1 MPKLALFK
9 TYSPETKTNVRL
21 QPMKS
26 IPPPI
31 PISSKNVMNKIHNVT
46 ISSPPSSRKFE
57 TNNTTLATSLVKR
70 ERTLTRTLEPNEIV
84 LLNKDVPDASRSP
97 VKEPVTFEINFNG
110 NNVIGDKLDNDY
122 NYESDFESYE
132 SDFESETASK
142 NSNSG
147 LSDNDSCSLSALPT
161 RADNEKLHD
170 SGAFDLSSA
179 KKESVDSI
187 YHHCEYQGDSGIYYN
202 DNDKNSMAVSV
213 PHKIARGTAI
223 LKKIH
228 FDVLIFDF
236 FELKP
241 FNYEN
246 YIINYGQSDRIQK
259 VTQTDTNT
267 INQDIQTD
275 LIETETIWTQF
286 PAEYSKKN
294 AFDAQNTVYFQEKT
308 DVGNDESYNISTCDS
323 HNNIWDASLKILKT
337 NRVSHYNKDRMN
349 FNHMNYCLQK
359 LSITVASIIQN
370 KQSSRTLKPSNI
382 KISNGYYSLNF
393 DDVQLV
399 DLKLGKVLFIYTNH
413 LIPQILLTVHASGN
427 VNTGVDKTIILM
439 WNLTNPA
446 TLMKILVT
454 WSVITCAIIHHL
466 QKDLVIAGM
475 KDGSISIWNLKET
488 SNITVKM
495 PSQII
500 SPELP
505 MKFESIGC
513 VSDMQ
518 ILKTNKF
525 NNFFDMFAP
534 KQVDI

>member
-1 MPKLALFK
+1 MAIFK
-9 TYSPETKTNVRL
+9 TYSPETKTNVRR

-31 PISSKNVMNKIHNVT
+31 SISSKNVMNKVHNVT
-46 ISSPPSSRKFE
+46 ISSPPSSRKLE
-57 TNNTTLATSLVKR
+57 IKPALATSSVKR

-97 VKEPVTFEINFNG
+97 VKEPITFEINFDG
-110 NNVIGDKLDNDY
+110 NNVIEDKHDNDY

-147 LSDNDSCSLSALPT
+147 LSDNDSCSSSALPT
-161 RADNEKLHD
+161 RTDNEKLHD

-179 KKESVDSI
+179 KKESLDST
-187 YHHCEYQGDSGIYYN
+187 YHHFEYQGDSGIYYN
-202 DNDKNSMAVSV
+202 DNDKNVMAISV
-213 PHKIARGTAI
+213 PHKIARGAAL

-228 FDVLIFDF
+228 LDVIIFDF

-241 FNYEN
+241 SNYEN

-267 INQDIQTD
+267 INQDMQTD
-275 LIETETIWTQF
+275 LIETESIWTQF
-286 PAEYSKKN
+286 PAEYSKKTVL
-294 AFDAQNTVYFQEKT
+294 DTQNTVYFQERT
-308 DVGNDESYNISTCDS
+308 DVGNDENYNISTCDT

-337 NRVSHYNKDRMN
+337 NRVTRYNKDRMN

-359 LSITVASIIQN
+359 FSITVASIIQN
-370 KQSSRTLKPSNI
+370 KLQCSRTLKPSNI

-399 DLKLGKVLFIYTNH
+399 DLKLSKVLFIYTNH
-413 LIPQILLTVHASGN
+413 MIPQILLTVHASGN
-427 VNTGVDKTIILM
+427 VNTSVDKTIILM

-488 SNITVKM
+488 SNITVKT

-500 SPELP
+500 SPQLP
-505 MKFESIGC
+505 LKFESIGS

-518 ILKTNKF
+518 ILKINKF
-525 NNFFDMFAP
+525 NNFFDTFAP
-534 KQVDI
+534 KQVNI